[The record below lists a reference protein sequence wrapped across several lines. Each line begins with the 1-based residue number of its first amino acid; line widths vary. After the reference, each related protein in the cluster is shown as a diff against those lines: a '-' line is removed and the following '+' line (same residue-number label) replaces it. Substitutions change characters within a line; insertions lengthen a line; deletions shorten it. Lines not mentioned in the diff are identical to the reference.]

1 MAKVNTYVRQ
11 KKMGRPITVEA
22 DKAIGIRL
30 PVRLLDSV
38 DEAAEG
44 QGVNRSEMIRRL
56 LDQALAAVPKR
67 GRGGAAK

>member
-1 MAKVNTYVRQ
+1 MAKVKTYVRQ

-56 LDQALAAVPKR
+56 LDQALTAAPKR
-67 GRGGAAK
+67 ARGSAAK